1 MSVTPASACEAV
13 LVPGRD
19 DAVARDVQVVLDL
32 EWLFA
37 APAAEPPTYT
47 HGPAAERVVESVA
60 EPADPATLP
69 SEERVALLVDVE
81 RESARAAARRL
92 RSVVAC
98 VGSVF
103 CGDSMR
109 ERHVVME
116 LALAL
121 RIGESAATSLVVL
134 ARTLHTDYPEFLA
147 ALEAAEISEWHCR
160 ELVSGTRHVTD
171 PATIA
176 ALQERLLPKARRR
189 TPGEFRRDVRTAI
202 AHLDAEREAERRA
215 AAREDRYVA
224 YRALDDGLGYVGIVT
239 DQPTAR
245 AMFDAITSAGSALQ
259 AERGGAE
266 AVRAGDTDATA
277 DACRADAFAALVLG
291 RRDDDGSVCWDR
303 SEAQV
308 SLTLVVDLD
317 TLRRESSRPGLLDGE
332 PVPASVAREIAGI
345 ATRWRRAVTD
355 PVTGHLL
362 DYGTEQYLP
371 ARLRDHV
378 LARDLCRVP
387 GCTARA
393 QSRLE
398 MDHALPFPEG
408 ASSAVNCGGLCRRHH
423 QLKTERYADVVDS
436 RADGSATWVTAWG
449 QSVRIP
455 PRPFLHDPADDG
467 VDDVGPPPS
476 QAPPDTSPEAP
487 PF

>member
-1 MSVTPASACEAV
+1 MLSTVGSVCEAV
-13 LVPGRD
+13 LAPAGDRRTD
-19 DAVARDVQVVLDL
+19 GDAQLVADL
-32 EWLFA
+32 EWLLA
-37 APAAEPPTYT
+37 APAAEPPHYA
-47 HGPAAERVVESVA
+47 HVPAV
-60 EPADPATLP
+60 DPAELP
-69 SEERVALLVDVE
+69 IEERVGLLVDVE
-81 RESARAAARRL
+81 RESARLAAQRL

-98 VGSVF
+98 AGPVL

-109 ERHVVME
+109 ERQVVME

-134 ARTLHTDYPEFLA
+134 ARTLHADFPEFLA
-147 ALEAAEISEWHCR
+147 ALEAGEISEWHCR
-160 ELVSGTRHVTD
+160 ELVTGTRHVTD
-171 PATIA
+171 PDTIA
-176 ALQERLLPKARRR
+176 ALRERLLPKARRK

-215 AAREDRYVA
+215 AARKDRYVA
-224 YRALDDGLGYVGIVT
+224 YRPLDDGLGYIGIVT

-245 AMFDAITSAGSALQ
+245 AMFDAFTDAGRALQ
-259 AERGGAE
+259 AERGGAA
-266 AVRAGDTDATA
+266 AVKAGDSDATA
-277 DACRADAFAALVLG
+277 DACRADAAAALVLG
-291 RRDDDGSVCWDR
+291 RGDEDGGVTWDR
-303 SEAQV
+303 SEVQV
-308 SLTLVVDLD
+308 SLILVADRD
-317 TLRRESSRPGLLDGE
+317 TLRGEADRPGLLDGE
-332 PVPASVAREIAGI
+332 PVPASVAREVAGI

-371 ARLRDHV
+371 EKLRDFV

-393 QSRLE
+393 RLD
-398 MDHALPFPEG
+398 MDHAVPFPAG
-408 ASSAVNCGGLCRRHH
+408 PTSAANCGGLCRRHH
-423 QLKTERYADVVDS
+423 QLKTERLADVKDS

-455 PRPFLHDPADDG
+455 PRPFLHDPSDPAPA
-467 VDDVGPPPS
+467 PPVLGERS
-476 QAPPDTSPEAP
+476 GAPPDEP